1 MLSTSDDRL
10 IVAEAFVTPP
20 CADGTETPAPA
31 PTSSFHDRY
40 ESYRPRIQFYS
51 RDRSDRCDAYRVSSG
66 MVMLVVDVD
75 CTHPFESRLSGQDIV
90 EFHCRVSGSIVIG
103 GTWGE
108 LQIRDPSCL
117 IWYQPFGCNDAAERL
132 GAGRSDGLG
141 RETWVSLYCD
151 RGWLCAHAGEY
162 ATELLESLAK
172 DAPCGVGAPHFRL
185 QPQRGPIGRIVG
197 ELLRARGDSALNWLY
212 CTSKA
217 AELLYVW
224 LKDAR
229 HGAAHGRRTRR
240 LSATDQ
246 RLLQQARDLL
256 ESRFAAPPRLSSLAR
271 RVGMN
276 PSKLCA
282 LFKLRFGESVFDF
295 VRRRRLEHA
304 RDLLTQS
311 KMQVSQ
317 VAAAV
322 GYRHHSTFTAAFTH
336 HFGMAP
342 KRVQINT
349 PLEAL
354 PH

>member
-1 MLSTSDDRL
+1 M
-10 IVAEAFVTPP
+10 
-20 CADGTETPAPA
+20 
-31 PTSSFHDRY
+31 
-40 ESYRPRIQFYS
+40 
-51 RDRSDRCDAYRVSSG
+51 
-66 MVMLVVDVD
+66 
-75 CTHPFESRLSGQDIV
+75 
-90 EFHCRVSGSIVIG
+90 
-103 GTWGE
+103 
-108 LQIRDPSCL
+108 
-117 IWYQPFGCNDAAERL
+117 
-132 GAGRSDGLG
+132 
-141 RETWVSLYCD
+141 
-151 RGWLCAHAGEY
+151 
-162 ATELLESLAK
+162 
-172 DAPCGVGAPHFRL
+172 
-185 QPQRGPIGRIVG
+185 G

-217 AELLYVW
+217 
-224 LKDAR
+224 
-229 HGAAHGRRTRR
+229 GNCCTSGSRTRATAPRTAGARGR